1 MSARRQPPSLPYT
14 GLCIDKGLDVVTTT
28 TPRGAHAQP
37 HHHHHSDRSS
47 SNGHNNSSSS
57 GGLSIFRDLRQ
68 MRIEHDDDGGE
79 AEEERHIDAPSW
91 CEAARRRLSSLVNNN
106 NNNNATTTI
115 RPRTVEAEWIGQ
127 LKLDRLLGAG
137 SFGAAFS
144 CTTPEGE
151 TGWVVKVPASEVR
164 DEVVAALN
172 NNRRMAKKKKATRS
186 VRAFLYSQA
195 GRQPYVLKQCLI
207 VAPDDERAARRK
219 RERIVDDFRE
229 ECANAEQILEPALFV
244 QSHTTGRPPDELD
257 LARYQALVRAVERHR
272 SHCGYAHLHQI
283 VHFEPSIPALLSERA
298 TGTLD
303 ELYAGMRAAARRNF
317 SSSAAPAASAAPA
330 EGLEYAVGSGIAPPY
345 WTRLAAQV
353 ADAVHFLLHF
363 TPLSH
368 LDIKPANILYKGSA
382 DAPHCLLSDYGL
394 CAPHGEEFHLGRR
407 RQKVLADD
415 GVTVLRELSVP
426 YAPMNGTPMFNP
438 PERERFVRWMDTGA
452 TAASQMCFNYATTM
466 LSLVLLCDGVGAPCG
481 LMDAVTAARP
491 TVAECAMLPG
501 SEGTFGDCLALSY
514 LRGLLAE
521 RDPREM
527 PDHFRRAR
535 LVLAATRSVQTEV
548 EEEEEAA
555 VWTPC

>member
-1 MSARRQPPSLPYT
+1 
-14 GLCIDKGLDVVTTT
+14 
-28 TPRGAHAQP
+28 
-37 HHHHHSDRSS
+37 
-47 SNGHNNSSSS
+47 
-57 GGLSIFRDLRQ
+57 
-68 MRIEHDDDGGE
+68 MRIDDEDDDGGE

-106 NNNNATTTI
+106 NDNATRTTTTSIII

-172 NNRRMAKKKKATRS
+172 NNNRRMAKKKATRS
-186 VRAFLYSQA
+186 VRAFLHSQA
-195 GRQPYVLKQCLI
+195 GGDRQPYVLKQCLI
-207 VAPDDERAARRK
+207 VAPDDGDDERAARRK

-244 QSHTTGRPPDELD
+244 QSHTTGRPPGELD

-521 RDPREM
+521 PDPREM

-535 LVLAATRSVQTEV
+535 LVLAATRSVQTE
-548 EEEEEAA
+548 EEEAA